1 LVVRYSMTTRARA
14 RAAVRGMAAD
24 AQGPRLRSR
33 WRRIGAGRI
42 THICLR
48 TVEFI
53 AALFIVGGLALA
65 SLLARGPLRLVG
77 MHDQIQTSLQERVG
91 DRYAI
96 VLGPTYLMHDSWGV
110 GLGFKGL
117 TVRDAAGRTVL
128 SAPSGKIGLDPFAAA
143 LLDVRVRRLELDGLD
158 LRLRVAADGALSL
171 AVASDS
177 GATPIPLLSPVSAGA
192 GGTGLP
198 ALVGAAVETMAGA
211 TQALDRLT
219 LANGHFEIDNEA
231 TQRSVVYN
239 DFAVVFDHSGSSA
252 RATLSATGPAG
263 PWTIAA
269 QAAEGDARTLSI
281 RAHDLSLA
289 DLQTFDK
296 KPTPLTAEGPV
307 AIKLDAELASDS
319 ALRAFTG
326 QFTVGAG
333 RVRINN
339 PDATP
344 FFIDEASGAVAWD
357 EDARRFRIDRLQVL
371 AGLTHVE
378 MQGWM
383 APPADT
389 AKVWTTHLE
398 SRDAQFSP
406 ERPGA
411 NPVPVESMVAD
422 ARFLE
427 TTSQFI
433 LDGFTAR
440 GPTVDVAVKAETAPD
455 GDGSS
460 LKLNIDVG
468 PSATADLIRLWPQF
482 INPDVREWC
491 AQNLHGGRLQ
501 GSLKSNWTAADL
513 DAMAHK
519 RGLPRESLHGEFTTR
534 DVGVDLLPGLP
545 IMMTDVG
552 TGSFTGHEFTVSGN
566 HATMA
571 LSPSRRVQANDL
583 AFTVPD
589 ITPRPIVDASSRAHM
604 TGTADSLAD
613 LLMREPL
620 RRQAGLTLD
629 PATVKG
635 QAEGDLVLALK
646 LGKTARPE
654 DTQFHASGALD
665 NLQIE
670 KFLADEK
677 LDSATASFEADRNVL
692 KIAGDG
698 ELLGA
703 ATHVDVARAPGEEGS
718 ATITFALDAAG
729 RAKRGLNFGSWLTGP
744 LPIKLKAPL
753 TRASAEVEI
762 DLTPAGVDNPVP
774 GLSKPAGK
782 PGKATFLVKPTPDG
796 ASLSNIAIE
805 LGVPMFRGSAQ
816 MDPAGAIESA
826 TITQA
831 RIAAGDDFKFDV
843 VNGESSLKV
852 SARGASL
859 DARAF
864 VKSILEGGSSGQSA
878 TKDFDLDARIASVTG
893 SNKQAITNM
902 ELTASRRGGETR
914 LGNLRGRIGGGA
926 VTATGS
932 GGETRISTS
941 DAGALLR
948 FANLYSHLEGGD
960 LNLLLRSR
968 GEVSAGEATLT
979 DFVLRD
985 EPAFRQLVS
994 AAPQRAS
1001 AGGAAAP
1008 VDAARVRFEKMTAS
1022 FERSPGKLTIQDG
1035 VIYNP
1040 SIGLTT
1046 QGAID
1051 FEHNQ
1056 IDVSGSFVPAY
1067 TVNTMLTKIPLVG
1080 VLLSGGEN
1088 DGVFGLNY
1096 RVHGSMS
1103 SPTLT
1108 VNPLSAIAP
1117 GILRRILGAIDGTT
1131 SRGAAHEPAGT
1142 ADTATRR
1149 PAR

>member
-1 LVVRYSMTTRARA
+1 M
-14 RAAVRGMAAD
+14 RGMAAD

-42 THICLR
+42 THVCLR

-96 VLGPTYLMHDSWGV
+96 ALGPTYLMHDSWGV

-117 TVRDAAGRTVL
+117 TVRDAAGRMVL
-128 SAPSGKIGLDPFAAA
+128 SAPSGKLGLDPFAAA
-143 LLDVRVRRLELDGLD
+143 MLDVRVRRLELDGLD

-171 AVASDS
+171 AVANDS
-177 GATPIPLLSPVSAGA
+177 GATPIPLPSPVSAGA
-192 GGTGLP
+192 GGTGLA
-198 ALVGAAVETMAGA
+198 ALVGAAVEAMAGA

-219 LANGHFEIDNEA
+219 LANGHFEIDNDA
-231 TQRSVVYN
+231 TQRSVIYK

-252 RATLSATGPAG
+252 HAALSATGPAG
-263 PWTIAA
+263 PWTIKA

-289 DLQTFDK
+289 DLQAFDK
-296 KPTPLTAEGPV
+296 SPPPLTAEGPV
-307 AIKLDAELASDS
+307 AIKLDAELTPDS
-319 ALRAFTG
+319 ALRAFSG
-326 QFTVGAG
+326 QFSIGAG
-333 RVRINN
+333 RVRIDN
-339 PDATP
+339 PDAVP
-344 FFIDEASGAVAWD
+344 FFIDEASGAMAWD

-371 AGLTHVE
+371 AGLTHVDA
-378 MQGWM
+378 QGWTV
-383 APPADT
+383 PPTDT

-398 SRDAQFSP
+398 AHGAQFGP

-411 NPVPVESMVAD
+411 NPVALESMVVD

-427 TTSQFI
+427 TTSQFF

-455 GDGSS
+455 GEGSS
-460 LKLNIDVG
+460 LKLNIDAG

-482 INPDVREWC
+482 INPDVRDWC

-501 GSLKSNWTAADL
+501 GSLKANWTAADL
-513 DAMAHK
+513 DAMEHK
-519 RGLPRESLHGEFTTR
+519 RGLPRESLHGEFTTH

-589 ITPRPIVDASSRAHM
+589 ITPRAIVDASSKAHM

-620 RRQAGLTLD
+620 RKQAGLTLD

-677 LDSATASFEADRNVL
+677 FDSGTASFEADRNVL
-692 KIAGDG
+692 KIVGDG

-753 TRASAEVEI
+753 TRANAEVEI
-762 DLTPAGVDNPVP
+762 DLTPAGVDNLVP

-782 PGKATFLVKPTPDG
+782 PGKATFLVKPTPEG

-816 MDPAGAIESA
+816 MDPAGALESA

-831 RIAAGDDFKFDV
+831 RIAAGDDFKVDL
-843 VNGESSLKV
+843 VNGPRSLKASV
-852 SARGASL
+852 RGASL

-864 VKSILEGGSSGQSA
+864 VRSILEGTSSGQTA
-878 TKDFDLDARIASVTG
+878 AKDFDIDAKIASVVG
-893 SNKQAITNM
+893 SNKQTITNM
-902 ELTASRRGGETR
+902 EFTASRRGGDTR
-914 LGNLRGRIGGGA
+914 LGNLRGKIGGGA

-968 GEVSAGEATLT
+968 DGLSAGEATLT

-985 EPAFRQLVS
+985 EPALRQLVS

-1001 AGGAAAP
+1001 EGGAAP
-1008 VDAARVRFEKMTAS
+1008 VDASRVRFEKMTAS

-1080 VLLSGGEN
+1080 LLLSGGNN
-1088 DGVFGLNY
+1088 DGVFGLSY

-1131 SRGAAHEPAGT
+1131 SRGAVREPVETGN
-1142 ADTATRR
+1142 TATRR
-1149 PAR
+1149 SAR

>member
-1 LVVRYSMTTRARA
+1 
-14 RAAVRGMAAD
+14 MAAD
-24 AQGPRLRSR
+24 AQGPRLPSR
-33 WRRIGAGRI
+33 LRRIGAGRVA
-42 THICLR
+42 HICLR
-48 TVEFI
+48 TVEVI

-96 VLGPTYLMHDSWGV
+96 LLGPTYLMHDSWGV

-128 SAPSGKIGLDPFAAA
+128 SAPSGKLGLDPFAAA

-158 LRLRVAADGALSL
+158 LRLRVAADGVLSL

-177 GATPIPLLSPVSAGA
+177 GATPIPLPGPVSAGA
-192 GGTGLP
+192 GGIGLA
-198 ALVGAAVETMAGA
+198 ALVGGAVEAMAGA

-231 TQRSVVYN
+231 TQRSVIYS

-252 RATLSATGPAG
+252 RAALSATGPAG
-263 PWTIAA
+263 PWTITA
-269 QAAEGDARTLSI
+269 QAAEGDTRTLSI

-296 KPTPLTAEGPV
+296 KPPPVTAEGPV
-307 AIKLDAELASDS
+307 AIKLDAELTPDS
-319 ALRAFTG
+319 ALRAFSG
-326 QFTVGAG
+326 QFSIGAG
-333 RVRINN
+333 RVRIDN
-339 PDATP
+339 PDAVP
-344 FFIDEASGAVAWD
+344 FFIDEASGAMAWD
-357 EDARRFRIDRLQVL
+357 EDARRFRIVRLQVL
-371 AGLTHVE
+371 AGLTHVDA
-378 MQGWM
+378 QGWM
-383 APPADT
+383 APPTDT
-389 AKVWTTHLE
+389 AKIWTTHLE
-398 SRDAQFSP
+398 SRDAQFGP

-411 NPVPVESMVAD
+411 TPVALESMVFD

-427 TTSQFI
+427 ATSRFI
-433 LDGFTAR
+433 LDGLTAR

-460 LKLNIDVG
+460 LKLNIDAG
-468 PSATADLIRLWPQF
+468 SSATADLIRLWPQF

-501 GSLKSNWTAADL
+501 GSLKANWTAADL

-545 IMMTDVG
+545 IMMTDEG

-613 LLMREPL
+613 LVMREPL
-620 RRQAGLTLD
+620 RRQAGLTID

-635 QAEGDLVLALK
+635 QAEGDLVLDLK

-677 LDSATASFEADRNVL
+677 FESATASFEADRNTL

-782 PGKATFLVKPTPDG
+782 PGRATFLVKPQAVG
-796 ASLSNIAIE
+796 ASLGNIVID
-805 LGVPMFRGSAQ
+805 LGVPVFRGSAQ
-816 MDPAGAIESA
+816 MDSAGAVESA

-831 RIAAGDDFKFDV
+831 RIAAGDDFKVDV
-843 VNGESSLKV
+843 VNGQSSLKI

-864 VKSILEGGSSGQSA
+864 VKSILEGSSSGQSA
-878 TKDFDLDARIASVTG
+878 KDFDLDAKIASVTG
-893 SNKQAITNM
+893 ANKQAITNM
-902 ELTASRRGGETR
+902 DLTASRRDGETR
-914 LGNLRGRIGGGA
+914 LGTLRGRIGAGA
-926 VTATGS
+926 VVATGS
-932 GGETRISTS
+932 SGETRISTS

-968 GEVSAGEATLT
+968 GEASAGEATLT

-1001 AGGAAAP
+1001 QGAAP
-1008 VDAARVRFEKMTAS
+1008 TVDAARVHFEKMTAT
-1022 FERSPGKLTIQDG
+1022 FERSPGKLAIEDA

-1040 SIGLTT
+1040 SVGITA
-1046 QGAID
+1046 QGGVD
-1051 FEHNQ
+1051 FERNQ
-1056 IDVSGSFVPAY
+1056 LDLSGSFVPAY
-1067 TVNTMLTKIPLVG
+1067 SVNTMLTKIPLVG
-1080 VLLSGGEN
+1080 LLLSGGEN
-1088 DGVFGLNY
+1088 GGVFGINY

-1103 SPTLT
+1103 DPTVS

-1117 GILRRILGAIDGTT
+1117 GIFHRILSAIDGTT
-1131 SRGAAHEPAGT
+1131 SRGAGVHEPAETG
-1142 ADTATRR
+1142 ATATRR
-1149 PAR
+1149 PTR

>member
-1 LVVRYSMTTRARA
+1 
-14 RAAVRGMAAD
+14 
-24 AQGPRLRSR
+24 
-33 WRRIGAGRI
+33 
-42 THICLR
+42 
-48 TVEFI
+48 VEFV

-77 MHDQIQTSLQERVG
+77 MHDQIQTSLQDRVG
-91 DRYAI
+91 ERYAI

-128 SAPSGKIGLDPFAAA
+128 SAPSGKLGLDPFAAA
-143 LLDVRVRRLELDGLD
+143 MLDVRVRRLELDGLD

-177 GATPIPLLSPVSAGA
+177 GATPIPLPGA
-192 GGTGLP
+192 MLPGGNAPGL
-198 ALVGAAVETMAGA
+198 AAVVRAAAETMAGA

-219 LANGHFEIDNEA
+219 LANGHFEIQNDA
-231 TQRSVVYN
+231 TQRSVVYK
-239 DFAVVFDHSGSSA
+239 DFAVTFDHSGSTA
-252 RATLSATGPAG
+252 NATISATGPAG

-269 QAAEGDARTLSI
+269 QASDGDAPTLSI
-281 RAHDLSLA
+281 QGNDLGLA
-289 DLQTFDK
+289 DFQAFDK
-296 KPTPLTAEGPV
+296 APPPLTAEGPI
-307 AIKLDAELASDS
+307 AFRLDAEVTAES

-326 QFTVGAG
+326 RFTVGAG

-339 PDATP
+339 PDAVP
-344 FFIDEASGAVAWD
+344 FFIDEASGAMAWD
-357 EDARRFRIDRLQVL
+357 EDARRFRVDRLQVL

-378 MQGWM
+378 MQGWI
-383 APPADT
+383 APPAD
-389 AKVWTTHLE
+389 AAARVWGAHLE
-398 SRDAQFSP
+398 SRGAQFGP
-406 ERPGA
+406 ERPGS
-411 NPVPVESMVAD
+411 NPVPLESIVLD
-422 ARFLE
+422 ARFPE

-433 LDGFTAR
+433 LDGLTAR

-455 GDGSS
+455 GEGAS

-491 AQNLHGGRLQ
+491 ADHLHGGRLQ
-501 GSLKSNWTAADL
+501 GSLKADWTAADL

-545 IMMTDVG
+545 IMMSDEG

-589 ITPRPIVDASSRAHM
+589 ITPRPIVDASAKAHM

-646 LGKTARPE
+646 LGRTARPE
-654 DTQFHASGALD
+654 DTQFHASGSLD

-677 LDSATASFEADRNVL
+677 FESATASFEADRNML
-692 KIAGDG
+692 KIVGDG

-703 ATHVDVARAPGEEGS
+703 ATHVDVVRAPGEEGS
-718 ATITFALDAAG
+718 ATVTFALDAAG

-753 TRASAEVEI
+753 TRANAEVEI
-762 DLTPAGVDNPVP
+762 DLTPAGVDNFVP

-782 PGKATFLVKPTPDG
+782 PGKATFLVKPSPEG

-831 RIAAGDDFKFDV
+831 RIAAGDDFKVDV
-843 VNGESSLKV
+843 VNGESSLKI
-852 SARGASL
+852 SAHGASL

-864 VKSILEGGSSGQSA
+864 VKSILEGGPSGQA
-878 TKDFDLDARIASVTG
+878 AAKDFDLDARIASVTG

-902 ELTASRRGGETR
+902 ELTASRRGGDTR
-914 LGNLRGRIGGGA
+914 LGSLRGRIGGGA

-932 GGETRISTS
+932 GGETRITTS
-941 DAGALLR
+941 DAGALVR

-994 AAPQRAS
+994 AAPQRTS
-1001 AGGAAAP
+1001 EEGVVS

-1022 FERSPGKLTIQDG
+1022 FERTPGKLAIQDA

-1040 SIGLTT
+1040 NVGLTA
-1046 QGAID
+1046 QGGID
-1051 FEHNQ
+1051 FQHNQ
-1056 IDVSGSFVPAY
+1056 VDLSGSFVPAY
-1067 TVNTMLTKIPLVG
+1067 SVNTMLTKIPLVG
-1080 VLLSGGEN
+1080 LLLSGGEN
-1088 DGVFGLNY
+1088 GGVFGINY

-1103 SPTLT
+1103 DPTIS
-1108 VNPLSAIAP
+1108 VNALSAIAP
-1117 GILRRILGAIDGTT
+1117 GIFHRILSAIDGTT
-1131 SRGAAHEPAGT
+1131 SRGGARDPAETGAAM
-1142 ADTATRR
+1142 TRR

>member
-1 LVVRYSMTTRARA
+1 
-14 RAAVRGMAAD
+14 MAAD
-24 AQGPRLRSR
+24 AEGPRLRSS

-42 THICLR
+42 AHICLR

-77 MHDQIQTSLQERVG
+77 MHDQIQTSLQEHVG

-96 VLGPTYLMHDSWGV
+96 DLGPTYLMHDSWGV

-128 SAPSGKIGLDPFAAA
+128 SAPNGKIGLDPFAAA
-143 LLDVRVRRLELDGLD
+143 LLDVRVRRLELEGLD

-171 AVASDS
+171 AVAGDS
-177 GATPIPLLSPVSAGA
+177 GATPIALPGPVAAGP
-192 GGTGLP
+192 GGTGLS
-198 ALVGAAVETMAGA
+198 AVVGAAIEAMAGA

-231 TQRSVVYN
+231 TKRSVVYD

-263 PWTIAA
+263 PWKISARA
-269 QAAEGDARTLSI
+269 DGGAARTLSI
-281 RAHDLSLA
+281 QAHDLSLA
-289 DLQTFDK
+289 DLQAFDK
-296 KPTPLTAEGPV
+296 KPPPVTAEGPV
-307 AIKLDAELASDS
+307 AMELDAELAPDS
-319 ALRAFTG
+319 ALRAFTAR
-326 QFTVGAG
+326 FTIGAG
-333 RVRINN
+333 LVRIDN
-339 PDATP
+339 PDAVP
-344 FFIDEASGAVAWD
+344 FFIDEASGALAWD

-371 AGLTHVE
+371 GGLTHVE
-378 MQGWM
+378 MQGWL
-383 APPADT
+383 ATPTET
-389 AKVWTTHLE
+389 ARVWTTHLE
-398 SRDAQFSP
+398 SRDAQVGP

-411 NPVPVESMVAD
+411 NPVAVESIVFD
-422 ARFLE
+422 GRFLE
-427 TTSQFI
+427 PTSQFI

-455 GDGSS
+455 GEGAS
-460 LKLNIDVG
+460 LKLNIDAG

-482 INPDVREWC
+482 INPDVRQWC
-491 AQNLHGGRLQ
+491 AENLHGGRLQ
-501 GSLKSNWTAADL
+501 GSLKANWTAADL

-534 DVGVDLLPGLP
+534 DVGVDLMPGLP
-545 IMMTDVG
+545 IMMTDEG
-552 TGSFTGHEFTVSGN
+552 AGSFTGHEFTVSGN

-571 LSPSRRVQANDL
+571 LSPSRRVQASDL

-589 ITPRPIVDASSRAHM
+589 ITPRAIVDASSKAHM

-629 PATVKG
+629 PSTVRG

-646 LGKTARPE
+646 LGRTARPE
-654 DTQFHASGALD
+654 DTKFHADGTLD

-670 KFLADEK
+670 KFLADER
-677 LDSATASFEADRNVL
+677 LESATATFEADRDSL
-692 KIAGDG
+692 KIVGDG
-698 ELLGA
+698 QVLGS
-703 ATHVDVARAPGEEGS
+703 ATHVEVARAPGEEGS
-718 ATITFALDAAG
+718 ATITFALDAAA
-729 RAKRGLNFGSWLTGP
+729 RARRGINLGSWLTGSI
-744 LPIKLKAPL
+744 PIKLKAPL
-753 TRASAEVEI
+753 TRANAEVEI

-774 GLSKPAGK
+774 GISKPAGK
-782 PGKATFLVKPTPDG
+782 PGKATFLVKPNPEG
-796 ASLSNIAIE
+796 ALLSNIVID
-805 LGVPMFRGSAQ
+805 LGVPEFRGSAQ
-816 MDPAGAIESA
+816 MDSAGAVASA
-826 TITQA
+826 TMTQA
-831 RIAAGDDFKFDV
+831 RIAAGDDFKVDV
-843 VNGESSLKV
+843 VNGASSMKI

-859 DARAF
+859 DGRAF
-864 VKSILEGGSSGQSA
+864 VKSIFDGSSSGQTA
-878 TKDFDLDARIASVTG
+878 AKDFDLDARIATVTG

-926 VTATGS
+926 VTANGS
-932 GGETRISTS
+932 DGETRISTS
-941 DAGALLR
+941 DAGALVR

-968 GEVSAGEATLT
+968 GDASAGEATLT

-1001 AGGAAAP
+1001 TAGAAP
-1008 VDAARVRFEKMTAS
+1008 VDAARVHFEKMTAS
-1022 FERSPGKLTIQDG
+1022 FERTPGKLAIQDA

-1040 SIGLTT
+1040 NVGLTA
-1046 QGAID
+1046 QGGID
-1051 FEHNQ
+1051 FQHNQ
-1056 IDVSGSFVPAY
+1056 VDLSGSFVPAY
-1067 TVNTMLTKIPLVG
+1067 SVNTMLTKIPLVG
-1080 VLLSGGEN
+1080 LLLSGGEN
-1088 DGVFGLNY
+1088 GGVFGINY

-1103 SPTLT
+1103 DPAVS

-1117 GILRRILGAIDGTT
+1117 GIFHRILSAIDGTT
-1131 SRGAAHEPAGT
+1131 SRGSGVHEPAETG
-1142 ADTATRR
+1142 DTATTRR

>member
-1 LVVRYSMTTRARA
+1 MTTRARA

-96 VLGPTYLMHDSWGV
+96 ALGPTYLMHDSWGV

-171 AVASDS
+171 AVAGDS
-177 GATPIPLLSPVSAGA
+177 GATPIPLPGPVSAGA
-192 GGTGLP
+192 GGTRLA
-198 ALVGAAVETMAGA
+198 ALVGAAVEAMAGA

-231 TQRSVVYN
+231 TQRSVVYS
-239 DFAVVFDHSGSSA
+239 DFAVVFDHSDASA
-252 RATLSATGPAG
+252 RAALSATGPAG
-263 PWTIAA
+263 PWTISA

-281 RAHDLSLA
+281 QAHDLSLA

-296 KPTPLTAEGPV
+296 KPPPLTAEGPV
-307 AIKLDAELASDS
+307 AIKLDAELAPDS
-319 ALRAFTG
+319 TLRAFTG
-326 QFTVGAG
+326 RFTIGAG

-339 PDATP
+339 PDAVP
-344 FFIDEASGAVAWD
+344 FFIDEASGAMAWD

-378 MQGWM
+378 MRGWM
-383 APPADT
+383 AAPTDMAR
-389 AKVWTTHLE
+389 VWTTHLE
-398 SRDAQFSP
+398 SRDAQFGP

-411 NPVPVESMVAD
+411 NPVPLESMVFD

-433 LDGFTAR
+433 LDRFTAR

-455 GDGSS
+455 GEGAL
-460 LKLNIDVG
+460 LKLNIDAG

-491 AQNLHGGRLQ
+491 AENLHGGRLQ
-501 GSLKSNWTAADL
+501 GSLKANWTAADM

-571 LSPSRRVQANDL
+571 LSPSRRVQASDL

-635 QAEGDLVLALK
+635 QAEGDLVLDLK

-677 LDSATASFEADRNVL
+677 LDSATASFEADRNML

-753 TRASAEVEI
+753 TRANAEVEI

-774 GLSKPAGK
+774 GISKPAGK
-782 PGKATFLVKPTPDG
+782 PGKATFLVKPTPEG
-796 ASLSNIAIE
+796 ASLSNIAVE

-831 RIAAGDDFKFDV
+831 RIAAGDDFKVDV
-843 VNGESSLKV
+843 VNGQSSLKV

-864 VKSILEGGSSGQSA
+864 VKAILDGGSSGQTA
-878 TKDFDLDARIASVTG
+878 AKDFDLDARIASVTG

-902 ELTASRRGGETR
+902 ELTASRRGGQTR
-914 LGNLRGRIGGGA
+914 LGNLRGRIGAGA
-926 VTATGS
+926 VAATGS

-968 GEVSAGEATLT
+968 GDVSAGEATLT

-1001 AGGAAAP
+1001 AGGAAP

-1022 FERSPGKLTIQDG
+1022 FERSPGKLAIQDA

-1040 SIGLTT
+1040 SVGLTA
-1046 QGAID
+1046 QGGID
-1051 FEHNQ
+1051 FEHSQ
-1056 IDVSGSFVPAY
+1056 VDLSGSFVPAY

-1088 DGVFGLNY
+1088 DGVFGLSY

-1117 GILRRILGAIDGTT
+1117 GILRRMLGAIDGTT
-1131 SRGAAHEPAGT
+1131 AHGAGSHEPAETG
-1142 ADTATRR
+1142 DTATRR

>member
-1 LVVRYSMTTRARA
+1 MTTRARA

-24 AQGPRLRSR
+24 AQGPRLRPR
-33 WRRIGAGRI
+33 WRRISAGRI

-53 AALFIVGGLALA
+53 AALFIIGGLALA

-110 GLGFKGL
+110 GLGFKGF

-128 SAPSGKIGLDPFAAA
+128 SAPSGKLGLDPFAAA

-171 AVASDS
+171 AVASDL
-177 GATPIPLLSPVSAGA
+177 GATPIPLPGATSSASGGA
-192 GGTGLP
+192 PGLA
-198 ALVGAAVETMAGA
+198 ALVRAAAETMAGA
-211 TQALDRLT
+211 AQALDRLT
-219 LANGHFEIDNEA
+219 LANGHFEIQNDA
-231 TQRSVVYN
+231 TQRSVVYK
-239 DFAVVFDHSGSSA
+239 DFAVVFDHSGS
-252 RATLSATGPAG
+252 RAQATISATGPAG
-263 PWTIAA
+263 PWTIEA
-269 QAAEGDARTLSI
+269 QASDGDAPTLSI
-281 RAHDLSLA
+281 QGHDLSLA
-289 DLQTFDK
+289 DLQAFDK
-296 KPTPLTAEGPV
+296 TPPPLTAEGPI
-307 AIKLDAELASDS
+307 AFRLDAEVTPES
-319 ALRAFTG
+319 ALRVFTG
-326 QFTVGAG
+326 RFTVGAG

-339 PDATP
+339 PDAVP
-344 FFIDEASGAVAWD
+344 FFIDEASGAMAWD
-357 EDARRFRIDRLQVL
+357 EDARRFRVDRLQVL

-383 APPADT
+383 APPTDPT
-389 AKVWTTHLE
+389 RVWTTHLE

-411 NPVPVESMVAD
+411 SPVPVESMVAD

-433 LDGFTAR
+433 LDRLTAR
-440 GPTVDVAVKAETAPD
+440 GPTVDVGVKAEAAPD

-501 GSLKSNWTAADL
+501 GSLKANWTAADM
-513 DAMAHK
+513 DAMAHR
-519 RGLPRESLHGEFTTR
+519 RGLPRESLHGEFTTH
-534 DVGVDLLPGLP
+534 DVGVDLMPGLP
-545 IMMTDVG
+545 IMISDEG

-589 ITPRPIVDASSRAHM
+589 ITPRAIVDASSKAHM

-620 RRQAGLTLD
+620 RRQVGLTID
-629 PATVKG
+629 PASVKG
-635 QAEGDLVLALK
+635 QAEGDLLLDLK

-654 DTQFHASGALD
+654 DTQFHATGALE

-677 LDSATASFEADRNVL
+677 LESATAAFQANRNML
-692 KIAGDG
+692 KIVGDG
-698 ELLGA
+698 DLLGA
-703 ATHVDVARAPGEEGS
+703 ATHVEVARAPGEEGT
-718 ATITFALDAAG
+718 ATLTFALDAAA
-729 RAKRGLNFGSWLTGP
+729 RARRGLNFSAWLTGP
-744 LPIKLKAPL
+744 LPVKLKAPL
-753 TRASAEVEI
+753 SRASAEVEI
-762 DLTPAGVDNPVP
+762 DLTPAGVDNFVP

-782 PGKATFLVKPTPDG
+782 PGKATFLVKPSPEG

-831 RIAAGDDFKFDV
+831 RIAAGDDFKVDV
-843 VNGESSLKV
+843 VNGESLLKI

-902 ELTASRRGGETR
+902 ELTATRRGGETR
-914 LGNLRGRIGGGA
+914 LGNLRGKIGAGA
-926 VTATGS
+926 VVATGS
-932 GGETRISTS
+932 GGETRISTT
-941 DAGALLR
+941 DGGALVR
-948 FANLYSHLEGGD
+948 FANLYSRLEGGD

-994 AAPQRAS
+994 AAPQRTS
-1001 AGGAAAP
+1001 EEGVVS

-1022 FERSPGKLTIQDG
+1022 FERTPGKLAIQDA

-1040 SIGLTT
+1040 NVGLTA
-1046 QGAID
+1046 QGGID
-1051 FEHNQ
+1051 FQHNQ

-1088 DGVFGLNY
+1088 GGVFGINY

-1103 SPTLT
+1103 DPTVS
-1108 VNPLSAIAP
+1108 VNALSAIAP
-1117 GILRRILGAIDGTT
+1117 GIFHRILSAIDGTT
-1131 SRGAAHEPAGT
+1131 SRSGARDSAETGAT
-1142 ADTATRR
+1142 MTRR

>member
-1 LVVRYSMTTRARA
+1 MTTRARA
-14 RAAVRGMAAD
+14 RAAVRSMAAD

-33 WRRIGAGRI
+33 WRRISASRI
-42 THICLR
+42 THVCLR

-171 AVASDS
+171 AVASDA
-177 GATPIPLLSPVSAGA
+177 GATPIPLAGA
-192 GGTGLP
+192 TSEGGSGPGLP
-198 ALVGAAVETMAGA
+198 ALIRAAAETMAGA

-219 LANGHFEIDNEA
+219 LANGHFEVDNEA
-231 TQRSVVYN
+231 TQRSVVYK
-239 DFAVVFDHSGSSA
+239 DFAVTFDHTGS
-252 RATLSATGPAG
+252 RANATISATGPAG
-263 PWTIAA
+263 PWKIAA
-269 QAAEGDARTLSI
+269 HASDGDAPTLSI
-281 RAHDLSLA
+281 QGQDLSLA

-296 KPTPLTAEGPV
+296 TPPPLIAEGPI
-307 AIKLDAELASDS
+307 AFRLDAALTPQS
-319 ALRAFTG
+319 ALREFMG
-326 QFTVGAG
+326 RFTVGAG
-333 RVRINN
+333 SVRINN
-339 PDATP
+339 PDAVP
-344 FFIDEASGAVAWD
+344 FFIDEASGAMAWD
-357 EDARRFRIDRLQVL
+357 EGARRFRVDRLEVL
-371 AGLTHVE
+371 AGPTHVE
-378 MQGWM
+378 TQGWI
-383 APPADT
+383 APPDA
-389 AKVWTTHLE
+389 AGVWSAHLE
-398 SRDAQFSP
+398 SRDAQLGP
-406 ERPGA
+406 ERPGSD
-411 NPVPVESMVAD
+411 PVALESVVFD

-427 TTSQFI
+427 PTSQFVI
-433 LDGFTAR
+433 DGLKAH
-440 GPTVDVAVKAETAPD
+440 GPTVDVALKAETAPD
-455 GDGSS
+455 GQGSS
-460 LKLNIDVG
+460 LTLAIDAR
-468 PSATADLIRLWPQF
+468 PSATSDLIRLWPQF
-482 INPDVREWC
+482 INPDVRQWC
-491 AQNLHGGRLQ
+491 AENLHGGRLE
-501 GSLKSNWTAADL
+501 GSFKADWTAADL

-519 RGLPRESLHGEFTTR
+519 RGLPRESLHGQFTTH
-534 DVGVDLLPGLP
+534 DVGVDLMPGLP
-545 IMMTDVG
+545 MMMSDEG
-552 TGSFTGHEFTVSGN
+552 TGSFTGHDFTVSAN
-566 HATMA
+566 RATMV
-571 LSPSRRVQANDL
+571 LSPLRRVQANSV
-583 AFTVPD
+583 AFTIPD
-589 ITPRPIVDASSRAHM
+589 ITPRPVVDASAKVHM

-635 QAEGDLVLALK
+635 HADGDLALDLK

-654 DTQFHASGALD
+654 DTQFHASGSLD
-665 NLQIE
+665 VLQID

-782 PGKATFLVKPTPDG
+782 PGKATFLVKPSPEG

-831 RIAAGDDFKFDV
+831 RIAAGDDFKADV

-878 TKDFDLDARIASVTG
+878 TKDFDLEARIASVTG

-926 VTATGS
+926 VAATGS
-932 GGETRISTS
+932 GGETRVSTT

-968 GEVSAGEATLT
+968 GEASAGEATLT
-979 DFVLRD
+979 NFVLRD

-1001 AGGAAAP
+1001 DGKAAP
-1008 VDAARVRFEKMTAS
+1008 VDAARVTFEKMTAS
-1022 FERSPGKLTIQDG
+1022 FERSPGKLAIQDA

-1040 SIGLTT
+1040 NVGITA
-1046 QGAID
+1046 QGGID
-1051 FEHNQ
+1051 FQRNQ
-1056 IDVSGSFVPAY
+1056 IDLSGSFVPAY
-1067 TVNTMLTKIPLVG
+1067 SVNTMLTKIPLVG
-1080 VLLSGGEN
+1080 LLLSGGEN
-1088 DGVFGLNY
+1088 GGVFGINY

-1103 SPTLT
+1103 DPTVS

-1117 GILRRILGAIDGTT
+1117 GIFHRILSAIDGTT
-1131 SRGAAHEPAGT
+1131 SRGAGVHGPTETGEAAT
-1142 ADTATRR
+1142 TRR

>member
-1 LVVRYSMTTRARA
+1 M
-14 RAAVRGMAAD
+14 RGMAAD

-33 WRRIGAGRI
+33 WGRIGAGRVA
-42 THICLR
+42 HICLR

-53 AALFIVGGLALA
+53 AALFIIGGLALA

-96 VLGPTYLMHDSWGV
+96 DLGPTYLMHDSWGV

-171 AVASDS
+171 AVAGDA
-177 GATPIPLLSPVSAGA
+177 GATPIPLPGPPA
-192 GGTGLP
+192 GGAVGASLA
-198 ALVGAAVETMAGA
+198 ALVGAGVEVMAGA

-239 DFAVVFDHSGSSA
+239 DFAVIFDHSGSTA
-252 RATLSATGPAG
+252 HAALSATGPAG

-269 QAAEGDARTLSI
+269 QAAEGDARSLSI
-281 RAHDLSLA
+281 QAHDLSLA

-296 KPTPLTAEGPV
+296 KPPPLTAEGPV
-307 AIKLDAELASDS
+307 AIKVDAELAPDS
-319 ALRAFTG
+319 TLRTFSG
-326 QFTVGAG
+326 KFSIGAG

-344 FFIDEASGAVAWD
+344 FFIDEASGAVSWD
-357 EDARRFRIDRLQVL
+357 KDARHYRIDRLQVL

-378 MQGWM
+378 MQGWT
-383 APPADT
+383 APPTDET
-389 AKVWTTHLE
+389 RVWTTHLE

-433 LDGFTAR
+433 LDGLTAR

-455 GDGSS
+455 GDGAS
-460 LKLNIDVG
+460 LKLNIDAG

-491 AQNLHGGRLQ
+491 VENLHGGRLQ
-501 GSLKSNWTAADL
+501 GSLKANWTAADL

-519 RGLPRESLHGEFTTR
+519 RGLPRESLHGEFTTH
-534 DVGVDLLPGLP
+534 DVGVDLMPGLP
-545 IMMTDVG
+545 IMMSDEG

-566 HATMA
+566 HATMV
-571 LSPSRRVQANDL
+571 LSPSRRVQASDL

-589 ITPRPIVDASSRAHM
+589 ITPRPIVDASTRAHM

-635 QAEGDLVLALK
+635 HAEGDLVLDLK
-646 LGKTARPE
+646 LGKSARPE
-654 DTQFHASGALD
+654 DTQFHANGTLVD
-665 NLQIE
+665 LQIE

-677 LDSATASFEADRNVL
+677 LESATASFEADRNAL
-692 KIAGDG
+692 KIVGDG
-698 ELLGA
+698 DVLGS
-703 ATHVDVARAPGEEGS
+703 ATHVEVGRAPGEEGS
-718 ATITFALDAAG
+718 ATITFALDAAA
-729 RAKRGLNFGSWLTGP
+729 RARRGLNFGSWLTGP

-782 PGKATFLVKPTPDG
+782 PGKATFLVKPSPEG
-796 ASLSNIAIE
+796 ASLSNIAID
-805 LGVPMFRGSAQ
+805 LGAPMFRGSAQ
-816 MDPAGAIESA
+816 MDPAGAIQSA

-831 RIAAGDDFKFDV
+831 RIAPGDDFKLDV
-843 VNGESSLKV
+843 VNGPSALKI

-864 VKSILEGGSSGQSA
+864 VKSILEGAPSGQSA
-878 TKDFDLDARIASVTG
+878 EKDFDIDAKISSVTG
-893 SNKQAITNM
+893 ANKQAMTNM

-914 LGNLRGRIGGGA
+914 LGSLRGRFSGGA

-932 GGETRISTS
+932 GGETRIVTS

-968 GEVSAGEATLT
+968 GDASAGEATLT

-994 AAPQRAS
+994 AAPQPAS
-1001 AGGAAAP
+1001 DGAAAH
-1008 VDAARVRFEKMTAS
+1008 VDASLVRFEKMTAS
-1022 FERSPGKLTIQDG
+1022 FERTPGKLEVRDA

-1040 SIGLTT
+1040 NVGITA
-1046 QGAID
+1046 QGGID
-1051 FEHNQ
+1051 FQHNQ
-1056 IDVSGSFVPAY
+1056 VDMSGSFVPAY
-1067 TVNTMLTKIPLVG
+1067 SVNTMLTKIPLVG
-1080 VLLSGGEN
+1080 LLLSGGEN
-1088 DGVFGLNY
+1088 GGVFGINY

-1103 SPTLT
+1103 DPTLS

-1117 GILRRILGAIDGTT
+1117 GIFHRILSAIDGTT
-1131 SRGAAHEPAGT
+1131 SRGAGFHEPDEPG
-1142 ADTATRR
+1142 DTATTRR

>member
-1 LVVRYSMTTRARA
+1 MRS
-14 RAAVRGMAAD
+14 MAAD

-48 TVEFI
+48 AVEFV

-77 MHDQIQTSLQERVG
+77 MHDQIQTSLQERAG

-110 GLGFKGL
+110 GLGFKGF

-128 SAPSGKIGLDPFAAA
+128 WAPSGKLGLDLFAAA
-143 LLDVRVRRLELDGLD
+143 MLDIRVRRLELDGLD
-158 LRLRVAADGALSL
+158 LRLRIAADGALSL
-171 AVASDS
+171 AVASDL
-177 GATPIPLLSPVSAGA
+177 GATPVPLPSAMLP
-192 GGTGLP
+192 GGSAPGL
-198 ALVGAAVETMAGA
+198 AAVVRAAAETMAGA

-219 LANGHFEIDNEA
+219 LANGHFEIQNDA
-231 TQRSVVYN
+231 TQRSVLYK
-239 DFAVVFDHSGSSA
+239 DFAVTFDHSGS
-252 RATLSATGPAG
+252 RAHALISATGPAG

-269 QAAEGDARTLSI
+269 QASDGDAPTLSI
-281 RAHDLSLA
+281 QGHDLSLA
-289 DLQTFDK
+289 DLQAFDK
-296 KPTPLTAEGPV
+296 KPPPLTAEGPV
-307 AIKLDAELASDS
+307 AFKLDAEVTAEL

-326 QFTVGAG
+326 RFTVGAG

-339 PDATP
+339 PDAAP
-344 FFIDEASGAVAWD
+344 FFIDEASGEMAWD
-357 EDARRFRIDRLQVL
+357 DDARRFRVDRLQVL

-383 APPADT
+383 APPADP
-389 AKVWTTHLE
+389 ARVWGAHLE
-398 SRDAQFSP
+398 SRGAQVGP
-406 ERPGA
+406 ERAGA
-411 NPVPVESMVAD
+411 NPVPLETIVFD

-427 TTSQFI
+427 PTSQFI
-433 LDGFTAR
+433 LDGLTAR
-440 GPTVDVAVKAETAPD
+440 GPTVDVAIKAEAAPD

-519 RGLPRESLHGEFTTR
+519 RGLPGESLHGEFTTH

-545 IMMTDVG
+545 IMMTDEG

-566 HATMA
+566 HATMT
-571 LSPSRRVQANDL
+571 LSPSRRVLANDL

-589 ITPRPIVDASSRAHM
+589 ITPRPIVDASSKAHM
-604 TGTADSLAD
+604 TGTADLLAD

-620 RRQAGLTLD
+620 RRQAGLILD

-635 QAEGDLVLALK
+635 QAEGDLVLDLK
-646 LGKTARPE
+646 LGRTARPE
-654 DTQFHASGALD
+654 DTQFHAAGALD

-677 LDSATASFEADRNVL
+677 LELATASFQANRNML

-703 ATHVDVARAPGEEGS
+703 ATHVDVVRSPGEEGS

-729 RAKRGLNFGSWLTGP
+729 RAKRGLNFASWLTGP

-762 DLTPAGVDNPVP
+762 DLTPAGVDNFVP
-774 GLSKPAGK
+774 GLSKPTGR
-782 PGKATFLVKPTPDG
+782 PGKATFLVKPSPEG
-796 ASLSNIAIE
+796 ASLSNIAID

-831 RIAAGDDFKFDV
+831 RIAAGDDFKVDV
-843 VNGESSLKV
+843 VNGEFLLKI

-864 VKSILEGGSSGQSA
+864 VKSVFEGGSSGQSA
-878 TKDFDLDARIASVTG
+878 AKDFDLDARIASVTG
-893 SNKQAITNM
+893 SNKQAIMNM

-914 LGNLRGRIGGGA
+914 LGSLRGRIGGGA

-932 GGETRISTS
+932 GAETRITTT
-941 DAGALLR
+941 DAGALVR

-968 GEVSAGEATLT
+968 GEVSAGDATLT

-994 AAPQRAS
+994 AAPQRTS
-1001 AGGAAAP
+1001 EEGVVS

-1022 FERSPGKLTIQDG
+1022 FERTPGKLAIQDA

-1040 SIGLTT
+1040 NVGLTA
-1046 QGAID
+1046 QGGID
-1051 FEHNQ
+1051 FQHNQ
-1056 IDVSGSFVPAY
+1056 VDLSGSFVPAY
-1067 TVNTMLTKIPLVG
+1067 SVNTMLTKIPLVG
-1080 VLLSGGEN
+1080 LLLSGGEN
-1088 DGVFGLNY
+1088 GGVFGINY

-1103 SPTLT
+1103 DPTVS
-1108 VNPLSAIAP
+1108 VNALSAIAP
-1117 GILRRILGAIDGTT
+1117 GIFHRILSAIDGTT
-1131 SRGAAHEPAGT
+1131 SRGAAREPPETG
-1142 ADTATRR
+1142 DTVTRR

>member
-1 LVVRYSMTTRARA
+1 MTTRARA

-24 AQGPRLRSR
+24 AQGPRLPSR
-33 WRRIGAGRI
+33 WRRIGAGRV

-96 VLGPTYLMHDSWGV
+96 LLGPTYLMHNSWGV

-143 LLDVRVRRLELDGLD
+143 QLDVRVRRLELDGLD

-177 GATPIPLLSPVSAGA
+177 GATPIPLPSPVSAGA
-192 GGTGLP
+192 GGAGLA
-198 ALVGAAVETMAGA
+198 ALIGGAVEAMAGA

-231 TQRSVVYN
+231 TQRSVTYN

-252 RATLSATGPAG
+252 HATISATGPAG

-289 DLQTFDK
+289 DLQAFDK
-296 KPTPLTAEGPV
+296 KPPPLTAEGPV
-307 AIKLDAELASDS
+307 AIKLDAELAPNST
-319 ALRAFTG
+319 LRSFTG
-326 QFTVGAG
+326 RFTIGAG

-339 PDATP
+339 PDAVP
-344 FFIDEASGAVAWD
+344 FFIDEASGAMAWD

-383 APPADT
+383 APPTDT

-398 SRDAQFSP
+398 SRDAQFGP

-411 NPVPVESMVAD
+411 NPVALESMVVD

-427 TTSQFI
+427 PTSQFI
-433 LDGFTAR
+433 LDSLRAR

-460 LKLNIDVG
+460 LKLNIDAG

-501 GSLKSNWTAADL
+501 GSLKANWTAADL

-519 RGLPRESLHGEFTTR
+519 RGLPRESLHGEFTTHN
-534 DVGVDLLPGLP
+534 VGVDLLPGLP
-545 IMMTDVG
+545 IMMTDEG

-566 HATMA
+566 HATMT

-589 ITPRPIVDASSRAHM
+589 ITPRPIVDASAKAHM
-604 TGTADSLAD
+604 TGTADALAD
-613 LLMREPL
+613 LVMREPL
-620 RRQAGLTLD
+620 RRQAGLTID
-629 PATVKG
+629 PATVRG
-635 QAEGDLVLALK
+635 QAEGDLVLDLK
-646 LGKTARPE
+646 LGRPRARKTHSSTPAGRSTICRSTSFSP
-654 DTQFHASGALD
+654 TRSS
-665 NLQIE
+665 N
-670 KFLADEK
+670 
-677 LDSATASFEADRNVL
+677 SATAEFEADRNVL

-703 ATHVDVARAPGEEGS
+703 PTHVDVARAPGEEGL

-782 PGKATFLVKPTPDG
+782 PGKATFLVKPTPEG

-805 LGVPMFRGSAQ
+805 LGVPTFRGSAQ
-816 MDPAGAIESA
+816 MDPAGAVESA

-831 RIAAGDDFKFDV
+831 RIAAGDDFRVDV
-843 VNGESSLKV
+843 VNGPGSLKASV
-852 SARGASL
+852 RGASL

-864 VKSILEGGSSGQSA
+864 VNR
-878 TKDFDLDARIASVTG
+878 FWTG
-893 SNKQAITNM
+893 PRPDKP
-902 ELTASRRGGETR
+902 RR
-914 LGNLRGRIGGGA
+914 
-926 VTATGS
+926 
-932 GGETRISTS
+932 RISTS
-941 DAGALLR
+941 TP
-948 FANLYSHLEGGD
+948 
-960 LNLLLRSR
+960 RSR
-968 GEVSAGEATLT
+968 ASW
-979 DFVLRD
+979 
-985 EPAFRQLVS
+985 
-994 AAPQRAS
+994 APTNRRS
-1001 AGGAAAP
+1001 RIWSSPRPGAAAK
-1008 VDAARVRFEKMTAS
+1008 R
-1022 FERSPGKLTIQDG
+1022 
-1035 VIYNP
+1035 
-1040 SIGLTT
+1040 
-1046 QGAID
+1046 
-1051 FEHNQ
+1051 
-1056 IDVSGSFVPAY
+1056 GSETYAEE
-1067 TVNTMLTKIPLVG
+1067 L
-1080 VLLSGGEN
+1080 
-1088 DGVFGLNY
+1088 
-1096 RVHGSMS
+1096 
-1103 SPTLT
+1103 
-1108 VNPLSAIAP
+1108 A
-1117 GILRRILGAIDGTT
+1117 
-1131 SRGAAHEPAGT
+1131 
-1142 ADTATRR
+1142 